1 MPASRSALLALVLCP
16 TLAYAQVEP
25 DSTKPTVD
33 IQLFRPTADATGFF
47 TTDSGEVNSHFGVNL
62 GLNVNYGMS
71 PLSVRVVR
79 AGGAEEDIGAVVG
92 YRLDANVLLSFGLF
106 DIFELGAVV
115 PFVLQ
120 GGQDSAAFRD
130 ADPPIDVGTDGLKN
144 FTQGDA
150 RIVPKVSLLNV
161 SNGLFA
167 VAAVGNIIIP
177 SAGGVAY
184 AGEAAP
190 AYGGA
195 LAVSTR
201 SDRFRLGL
209 NVGYL
214 VRERTRVEGQTS
226 AQPIL
231 LVDDELYGR
240 LGVGVNFGSLEAPFE
255 LIGEVYGVTPAN
267 NPLGMYSPAASDD
280 FQKARTAM
288 EGVLGVRIYL
298 LRSLLLTAGGGGGL
312 LPGYGA
318 SAPRLFAGLSFYNG
332 TFGLADAD
340 QDGVPDKSDKCVDRK
355 EDRDDFQDDDGCPD
369 LDNDTDGIVDDD
381 DQCPIE
387 AEDKDGIS
395 DDDGCPEPDND
406 SDGVLDTADK
416 CPMQAEDK
424 DSFQD
429 EDGCPD
435 LDNDGDGI
443 ADAVDKC
450 PGEAED
456 VDGYEDSDGCPE
468 PDNDGDGMPDLNDLC
483 PNYAEDKDGVADD
496 DGCPEDN
503 DGDGIPDELDKCP
516 KEAETY
522 NGIDDADGCPEKL
535 KAKSLVTVTEDKIEI
550 KEKIFFK
557 TGSAKIL
564 PKSFNLLDQVAS
576 VLKNYKHI
584 KKVRVEGHTDNVG
597 NKRKNKKLSQ
607 DRAESVREYLLGKG
621 VEADRL
627 VAEGFGQDKP
637 IASNKTPRGKETNRR
652 VEFVIVEQK
661 PIGKDVAEG
670 QTPATP
676 PPPPP
681 GAEPTF
687 EMDLGIEAPP
697 AEEKPA
703 DEPKKKGPKK
713 APEKADEGGEIEF
726 NF

>member
-1 MPASRSALLALVLCP
+1 MHAPRFALLAVLFCSS
-16 TLAYAQVEP
+16 LAQAQTEP

-47 TTDSGEVNSHFGVNL
+47 STDSGEVNSHFGINL
-62 GLNVNYGMS
+62 GLNVNYGMN

-79 AGGAEEDIGAVVG
+79 ASGTEEDIGAVVG
-92 YRLDANVLLSFGLF
+92 YRLDTNVVLALGLF

-115 PFVLQ
+115 PFIMQ
-120 GGQDSAAFRD
+120 GGQDGAAFRD
-130 ADPPIDVGTDGLKN
+130 ADPPIDVGTDNLKS

-150 RIVPKVSLLNV
+150 RIVPKLSLLNV
-161 SNGLFA
+161 RNGLFA

-184 AGEAAP
+184 AGENAP

-195 LAVSTR
+195 LALSTR
-201 SDRFRLGL
+201 SNRFRAGL

-214 VRERTRVEGQTS
+214 MRERTRVEGQTTQ
-226 AQPIL
+226 QPIL

-240 LGVGVNFGSLEAPFE
+240 LGVGINFGTLEAPFE
-255 LIGEVYGVTPAN
+255 IIGEVYGVTPAN
-267 NPLGMYSPAASDD
+267 NPLGMYSPSATED

-288 EGVLGVRIYL
+288 EGMLGVRIYL

-318 SAPRLFAGLSFYNG
+318 SAPRLFAGVSFYNG

-340 QDGVPDKSDKCVDRK
+340 QDGVPDKSDKCADRK

-369 LDNDTDGIVDDD
+369 LDNDTDGIVDED
-381 DQCPIE
+381 DQCPND
-387 AEDKDGIS
+387 AEDKDGIT
-395 DDDGCPEPDND
+395 DEDGCPEPDND
-406 SDGVLDTADK
+406 SDGVLDVDDK

-424 DSFQD
+424 DNVQD

-456 VDGYEDSDGCPE
+456 VDSFQDADGCPE
-468 PDNDGDGMPDLNDLC
+468 PDNDADGLADLNDLC
-483 PNYAEDKDGVADD
+483 PNFAEDKDSVADD

-503 DGDGIPDELDKCP
+503 DGDGIADELDKCP
-516 KEAETY
+516 NEAETY
-522 NGIDDADGCPEKL
+522 NGIDDEDGCPEKL
-535 KAKSLVTVTEDKIEI
+535 KAKSLVKVTEQKIEI
-550 KEKIFFK
+550 TEKVFFK
-557 TGSAKIL
+557 TNSAKIL

-576 VLKNYKHI
+576 VLKNYKHLR
-584 KKVRVEGHTDNVG
+584 KVRIEGHTDSVG

-607 DRAESVREYLLGKG
+607 QRAESVRDYLVEKG
-621 VEADRL
+621 VAAERL
-627 VAEGFGQDKP
+627 LVEGVGPDKP
-637 IASNKTPRGKETNRR
+637 ISSNKTARGREMNRR
-652 VEFVIVEQK
+652 VEFVIVEQT
-661 PIGKDVAEG
+661 PIGKDVSEGEKPAE
-670 QTPATP
+670 P

-687 EMDLGIEAPP
+687 DLDLGGAAPAPEAAPEPAPAPP
-697 AEEKPA
+697 TKGDEKKPA
-703 DEPKKKGPKK
+703 GE
-713 APEKADEGGEIEF
+713 GEIEF